1 MATHQISPVEP
12 MSPVG
17 RLVNVIVEP
26 QRAFADI
33 AARPG
38 WWPPMILLVV
48 LSIVYMAAFSSH
60 VGWERFMRH
69 QIETNKQ
76 TQNLSAEQRETQIQM
91 GAKYAAPL
99 GTGMA
104 IVMVP
109 VSMLLFAGVY
119 LFIFNTALGANLT
132 YRPVLGVVS
141 HSMVPG
147 VISTAAALGVMFLKD
162 PAEFDLNNPA
172 GFNLGFYLDP
182 QSSPAWL
189 VSLGNSIDVF
199 SIWILL
205 LLATGMSVAS
215 RRSWKTSLAGVVA
228 PWALYVV
235 LKVGWA
241 AIRG

>member
-1 MATHQISPVEP
+1 

-17 RLVNVIVEP
+17 RLFNVIVDP
-26 QRAFADI
+26 KPTFIDI

-38 WWPPMILLVV
+38 WWPPIILLVV
-48 LSIVYMAAFSSH
+48 LSTIYMAAFSSH

-69 QIETNKQ
+69 QIETDKR
-76 TQNLSAEQRETQIQM
+76 TQNMPVEQRETQIQM
-91 GAKYAAPL
+91 GAKYAAPF

-104 IVMVP
+104 IVAVP
-109 VSMLLFAGVY
+109 VSMLLFAGMY

-132 YRPVLGVVS
+132 FRPVLGVVA

-147 VISTAAALGVMFLKD
+147 VVSTAAALGVMYLKD
-162 PAEFDLNNPA
+162 PSEFDLNNPA
-172 GFNLGFYLDP
+172 GFNLGFYLNP

-199 SIWILL
+199 SFWIIL

-215 RRSWKTSLAGVVA
+215 RRSWKTSLAAVAA
-228 PWALYVV
+228 PWLLYVV

-241 AIRG
+241 AFRG